1 MSGFLHRLS
10 ALAMGSR
17 DSTLHSVARLPY
29 AIPPASLR
37 NEETDRQAATSG
49 TKANKRHP
57 MANSGAEFD
66 HVAGQNQPRGGFHT
80 DFDVQ
85 DRDKE
90 VVPSSLEVLI
100 AQSATGLTSKPGLEI
115 TPSSVISRLRQ
126 PEASAKNTAAGE
138 SSVWDEGITTH
149 RPLHN
154 SATKSIVNGGP
165 YPTLSDSDSSTPPPL
180 FPLQNMA
187 HPSAL
192 NSGAFAQS
200 GDPRGAAWQSQVEE
214 TTEVHVSI
222 GRIEITAVH
231 ETPPPKRQVPAA
243 AKPMTLDEY
252 LARRQRQS

>member
-29 AIPPASLR
+29 AIPPASIR

-49 TKANKRHP
+49 TRANKRYP
-57 MANSGAEFD
+57 MANSGAELD
-66 HVAGQNQPRGGFHT
+66 HVVGQNQPRGGFHT

-115 TPSSVISRLRQ
+115 TPSSVKSRLRQ
-126 PEASAKNTAAGE
+126 PETSEKNTTSGE
-138 SSVWDEGITTH
+138 SPDWDEVIKTH
-149 RPLHN
+149 GTLN
-154 SATKSIVNGGP
+154 NFATNPIANEGP
-165 YPTLSDSDSSTPPPL
+165 YATLTDSATPPPL
-180 FPLQNMA
+180 LPLQNTA

-192 NSGAFAQS
+192 NSGAFARR

-222 GRIEITAVH
+222 GRIEVTAVH
-231 ETPPPKRQVPAA
+231 EAPPPKRPAPA
-243 AKPMTLDEY
+243 TAKPMTLDEY